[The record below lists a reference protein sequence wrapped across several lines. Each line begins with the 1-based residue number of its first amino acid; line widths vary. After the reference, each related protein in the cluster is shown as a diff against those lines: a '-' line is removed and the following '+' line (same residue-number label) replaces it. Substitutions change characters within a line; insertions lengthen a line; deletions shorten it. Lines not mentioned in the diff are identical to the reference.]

1 MHLGHLN
8 VRIFSF
14 KKYPGANAIFSTN
27 LDESDY
33 SVSVSFL
40 LLQLKLIPTDNYAN
54 TQR

>member
-14 KKYPGANAIFSTN
+14 NKYPSANAIFSTN
-27 LDESDY
+27 LDESDFY

-40 LLQLKLIPTDNYAN
+40 LLKLKLVPIT
-54 TQR
+54 R